1 MRRVLRPGLALLAAF
16 VLLLVVATLAFAEDR
31 LLGGKLRTGDTITVP
46 ATETVDGDL
55 YLAGG
60 SVTVDGTV
68 NGDLVAFGGQ
78 VTINGSVTG
87 DLMTAGGTVSI
98 TGAVDGDVRTA
109 GGQVTV
115 SGPVGEDML
124 IAGGQTTLASGA
136 TVGGDLIATGG
147 TVSVGGAVNGNI
159 EANAGTYSRGGT
171 VGGTEHVTLSDRG
184 DRPQPEASNRVLD
197 AIRHFVILILLGAL
211 LLVVLPRVLRG
222 PDDTLRQQPLLALGG
237 GVATLIGYIVFL
249 VVAVLLMVLLGI
261 AFGLLQVWA
270 LVAIELVAGLL
281 AIGSVTF
288 ALVLAVAY
296 LADLVV
302 GLALARLV
310 ASGQM
315 GGGRWQELGLL
326 AGGAA
331 VVVILTSLPIIGGA
345 AKLFVI
351 LFGVG
356 AVAIA
361 AWRAWQT
368 RREQGAGREAVTT

>member
-1 MRRVLRPGLALLAAF
+1 MLRPGVALVAAFLLLLA
-16 VLLLVVATLAFAEDR
+16 VATLAFAEDQ

-60 SVTVDGTV
+60 SVTMDGTV
-68 NGDLVAFGGQ
+68 KGDLVAFGGQ

-98 TGAVDGDVRTA
+98 TGAVDGDIRTA

-136 TVGGDLIATGG
+136 TIGGDLIASGG
-147 TVSVGGAVNGNI
+147 TVSVGGAVTGNI
-159 EANAGTYSRGGT
+159 EASAGTYSRGGT

-184 DRPQPEASNRVLD
+184 GGAQPVAGNRVLD

-211 LLVVLPRVLRG
+211 LLWLLPRVLRV
-222 PDDTLRQQPLLALGG
+222 PDETLRQQPLLALGG
-237 GVATLIGYIVFL
+237 GIATFIGYVVFL
-249 VVAVLLMVLLGI
+249 VVAVLLMILLGI
-261 AFGLLQVWA
+261 AFGLLQIGA

-281 AIGSVTF
+281 AIGGVTF
-288 ALVLAVAY
+288 AFVLALVY

-310 ASGQM
+310 SSGPV
-315 GGGRWQELGLL
+315 GSRWQEFALL

-331 VVVILTSLPIIGGA
+331 VIVIATSVPILGGLV
-345 AKLFVI
+345 KLAVI
-351 LFGVG
+351 FFGVG
-356 AVAIA
+356 AMAIA

-368 RREQGAGREAVTT
+368 RRGQGAGREAATA

>member
-1 MRRVLRPGLALLAAF
+1 MTRMLRPGVALVAAFLLLLA
-16 VLLLVVATLAFAEDR
+16 VATLAFAEDR
-31 LLGGKLRTGDTITVP
+31 LLGGKLRAGQTVSVP

-60 SVTVDGTV
+60 SVTMDGTV

-98 TGAVDGDVRTA
+98 TGGVDGDVRTA

-124 IAGGQTTLASGA
+124 IAGGQTTLASGG
-136 TVGGDLIATGG
+136 TVGGDLIASGG
-147 TVSVGGAVNGNI
+147 TISVGGAVTGNI
-159 EANAGTYSRGGT
+159 EATAGTYSRGGT
-171 VGGTEHVTLSDRG
+171 VGGTEHVTLSERADAA
-184 DRPQPEASNRVLD
+184 QPTSSNRVLD
-197 AIRHFVILILLGAL
+197 AIRHFVILLLLAAAL
-211 LLVVLPRVLRG
+211 LWLLPRVLRG

-237 GVATLIGYIVFL
+237 GVATFIGYIVFV
-249 VVAVLLMVLLGI
+249 VVAVLLMILLGVV
-261 AFGLLQVWA
+261 FGLLQIGA

-281 AIGSVTF
+281 AIGGVTF
-288 ALVLAVAY
+288 VLVLAIAY

-302 GLALARLV
+302 GLALARMV
-310 ASGQM
+310 ASGPM
-315 GGGRWQELGLL
+315 GSRWQELGLI

-331 VVVILTSLPIIGGA
+331 VVVILTSLPIIGGLV
-345 AKLFVI
+345 KLLVI

-356 AVAIA
+356 AIAIA
-361 AWRAWQT
+361 GWRAWQN
-368 RREQGAGREAVTT
+368 RREQGSGREAVTT